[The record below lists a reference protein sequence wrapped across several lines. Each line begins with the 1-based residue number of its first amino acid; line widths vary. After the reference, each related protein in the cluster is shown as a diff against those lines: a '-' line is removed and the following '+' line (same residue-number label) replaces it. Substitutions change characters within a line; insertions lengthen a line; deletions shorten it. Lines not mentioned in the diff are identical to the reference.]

1 LDKGHENGV
10 EDDVPTFWKMSPQ
23 EKEEIEM
30 YKKKEKTQF

>member
-1 LDKGHENGV
+1 MALKMTFQR
-10 EDDVPTFWKMSPQ
+10 TFWKLSPE